1 MTTTQ
6 LTTTKQDTF
15 LSEIFPLQIKQP
27 NQIKYIAFRL
37 SSEID
42 KETAN
47 KLSYRFSKLL
57 PQVMVTWVHNA
68 FYAIAHLEEDLPSHE
83 EWKEALRH
91 IQETVE
97 EFRHNYWSFQWM
109 PEAELTPLVIANLA
123 YQILRIDRPF
133 SYRNNSQKIGDVII
147 RKEAR
152 IYAEVFKLRSE
163 GEIDSREIKPAI
175 TLTLKCTLT
184 YKYTLDVYVEKNP
197 YRNNLEKLL
206 IGLKVKD
213 EEKDSQGTIVG
224 LGGLVGENRERLLA
238 LADGAVSK
246 NALIE
251 APDEQRLVQVKFG
264 KNKQTFEYAMLAL
277 RPVCD
282 ADNAKKLNV
291 DYGKLLKCTK
301 LSYQERKTLLV
312 EYKQKANQALNSYGL
327 ELSTNIS
334 SRQYNSLFYT
344 PQVSLKNTPL
354 LFGNNVKETKILM
367 GLIKGGIYQK
377 HQDFY
382 NNKTIDIAVLKIS
395 SDLMINDFLK
405 QIQSQLSR
413 YKFKCN
419 FVDRVSFNLENLKAS
434 QVTVEVEKKVNDL
447 ILLEPDI
454 VLIILPKSDRQKD
467 EEKSG
472 SLYHQIYAQLLKR
485 RITSQFIYEDTLEKT
500 EYKYILNQ
508 VIPGILAKLGNL
520 PFVLAEELNIAD
532 MFLGFDIAR
541 DTLKKR
547 QGSLNA
553 CASIRLYSKRGEFAG
568 YQLETDFIEGEEIPR
583 RLLERLLPAER
594 LANKIILIYRDG
606 LFRGEEVQNLLARA
620 EAIASE
626 FILVECIKSGN
637 PRLYTLTED
646 QQLTAPP
653 QGLALKI
660 SPKEAILVTTEVY
673 PNMGVPNPLR
683 LKIHPQGK
691 QVKIEDVV
699 DTTLKLTLLHYG
711 SLKSPR
717 LPLPLYGADKMAYL
731 RLQGIYPSILEDDR
745 QFWL

>member
-6 LTTTKQDTF
+6 LIKTKQDTF
-15 LSEIFPLQIKQP
+15 LSEIFPLQVKQP
-27 NQIKYIAFRL
+27 HQIKYIAFRL
-37 SSEID
+37 SSEIN

-47 KLSYRFSKLL
+47 KLSYRFSIFL
-57 PQVMVTWVHNA
+57 PQVMVTWINNA
-68 FYAIAHLEEDLPSHE
+68 FYAIARLEENLPSHE
-83 EWKEALRH
+83 EWKEALHH

-109 PEAELTPLVIANLA
+109 REAELSPLIIANLA
-123 YQILRIDRPF
+123 YQILRIDRPC
-133 SYRNNSQKIGDVII
+133 RDKNPTQIGNVII
-147 RKEAR
+147 RKKAR
-152 IYAEVFKLRSE
+152 FWAETFSYQGKVNNQVK
-163 GEIDSREIKPAI
+163 IREKPAI
-175 TLTLKCTLT
+175 TLTLKSTFI
-184 YKYTLDVYVEKNP
+184 YQDTLDVYVEKNP
-197 YRNNLEKLL
+197 YRHDLEALL
-206 IGLKVKD
+206 VGLKVKVKD
-213 EEKDSQGTIVG
+213 NDSQATIVG
-224 LGGLVGENRERLLA
+224 LGGLVGENRERLMEKA
-238 LADGAVSK
+238 TASVSR
-246 NALIE
+246 NALME
-251 APDEQRLVQVKFG
+251 APDDQRLVVVKFG
-264 KNKQTFEYAMLAL
+264 KKKQTFEYAMLAL

-282 ADNAKKLNV
+282 TDNAKKLNL
-291 DYGKLLKCTK
+291 DYGKLLKYTK
-301 LSYQERKTLLV
+301 LSYQERKTLLA
-312 EYKQKANQALNSYGL
+312 EYKQKANQVLNDYGL
-327 ELSTNIS
+327 ELYFNIS
-334 SRQYNSLFYT
+334 SSQYKLFFT
-344 PQVSLKNTPL
+344 PKTPLKNTSL
-354 LFGNNVKETKILM
+354 LFGNKVVESKILT
-367 GLIKGGIYQK
+367 GLSRGGVYQK
-377 HQDFY
+377 HQDFEV
-382 NNKTIDIAVLKIS
+382 NKVINIAVLKIS
-395 SDLMINDFLK
+395 SNLMVNDFLK
-405 QIQSQLSR
+405 EIQSQLQR

-419 FVDRVSFNLENLKAS
+419 FVERVSLELKNLTHS

-454 VLIILPKSDRQKD
+454 VLVILPKSDRQKY

-485 RITSQFIYEDTLEKT
+485 RIASQFIYEDTLEKT

-541 DTLKKR
+541 DKLERR

-553 CASIRLYSKRGEFAG
+553 CASIRLYGKRGEFAG

-583 RLLERLLPAER
+583 RLLERLLPASK
-594 LANKIILIYRDG
+594 LGNKTLLIYRDG

-620 EAIASE
+620 DAIASE

-660 SPKEAILVTTEVY
+660 SPRETILVTTQVY
-673 PNMGVPNPLR
+673 PNMGVPDPLR
-683 LKIHPQGK
+683 LRIHPQGK

-699 DTTLKLTLLHYG
+699 ETTLKLTLLHYG

-717 LPLPLYGADKMAYL
+717 LPIPLYGADKMAYL
-731 RLQGIYPSILEDDR
+731 RLQGIYPNILEDDR